1 MSQLEAVSSSWSTK
15 LGAMIWT
22 AVPIW
27 AKRAASYRTCGLIRA
42 TLGALGLG
50 QLHQLSFP
58 GLVGAVSSSC
68 STVDA
73 IRTAH
78 PIFFRAASKRAR
90 SLIPATLIGLGL
102 GHLHQGDPLV
112 CKRAFGSSGCA
123 SRPKIIRAAIPIGFR
138 AASTR
143 APGIVRATSTK
154 PASRRARGL
163 VRATLVGLGH
173 QLGIFGLNLKTTGQC
188 HKGKDHCQN
197 FHV

>member
-68 STVDA
+68 STVGG
-73 IRTAH
+73 I
-78 PIFFRAASKRAR
+78 RAAEPIGLWAASTRAR
-90 SLIPATLIGLGL
+90 GLIGATLIALGLGL
-102 GHLHQGDPLV
+102 GKLLQLGFLFN
-112 CKRAFGSSGCA
+112 KRAVSSSC
-123 SRPKIIRAAIPIGFR
+123 STIISIRAAVPVGLR

-143 APGIVRATSTK
+143 AVSLI
-154 PASRRARGL
+154 
-163 VRATLVGLGH
+163 RATLIAL
-173 QLGIFGLNLKTTGQC
+173 
-188 HKGKDHCQN
+188 
-197 FHV
+197 

>member
-42 TLGALGLG
+42 TLGVLGLG

-58 GLVGAVSSSC
+58 GLVGAVISSCSTVGGIRAAEPIGFGAASSRASSPLVVRATRVGLGLGQLHHQLGLLYNKRAVSSSC
-68 STVDA
+68 STV
-73 IRTAH
+73 
-78 PIFFRAASKRAR
+78 KRI
-90 SLIPATLIGLGL
+90 S
-102 GHLHQGDPLV
+102 
-112 CKRAFGSSGCA
+112 
-123 SRPKIIRAAIPIGFR
+123 AAIPIGFR
-138 AASTR
+138 AAS
-143 APGIVRATSTK
+143 VRAVSLI
-154 PASRRARGL
+154 G
-163 VRATLVGLGH
+163 ATLVALSH
-173 QLGIFGLNLKTTGQC
+173 PDQLGLFGLNLETTGQC

>member
-90 SLIPATLIGLGL
+90 SLIPATLSGLGL
-102 GHLHQGDPLV
+102 GHLHQRDPLV

-143 APGIVRATSTK
+143 A
-154 PASRRARGL
+154 RGL
-163 VRATLVGLGH
+163 VRATLRGLAH
-173 QLGIFGLNLKTTGQC
+173 QLDLFGLNLETTGQC
-188 HKGKDHCQN
+188 HKGKDHPKN
-197 FHV
+197 FHLGQCTVFFSPQN

>member
-58 GLVGAVSSSC
+58 GLVGAVISSC
-68 STVDA
+68 ST
-73 IRTAH
+73 
-78 PIFFRAASKRAR
+78 P
-90 SLIPATLIGLGL
+90 
-102 GHLHQGDPLV
+102 
-112 CKRAFGSSGCA
+112 
-123 SRPKIIRAAIPIGFR
+123 IIRAAEPIGFR

-143 APGIVRATSTK
+143 A
-154 PASRRARGL
+154 
-163 VRATLVGLGH
+163 
-173 QLGIFGLNLKTTGQC
+173 
-188 HKGKDHCQN
+188 
-197 FHV
+197 

>member
-58 GLVGAVSSSC
+58 GLVGAVISSC
-68 STVDA
+68 STPI
-73 IRTAH
+73 IRTAV
-78 PIFFRAASKRAR
+78 P
-90 SLIPATLIGLGL
+90 
-102 GHLHQGDPLV
+102 V
-112 CKRAFGSSGCA
+112 
-123 SRPKIIRAAIPIGFR
+123 GFR

-154 PASRRARGL
+154 PAPVRAGGL
-163 VRATLVGLGH
+163 VRATLRGLGH
-173 QLGIFGLNLKTTGQC
+173 QLGLFVLNLETTGQC

-197 FHV
+197 FHLGQCTVFSPQN